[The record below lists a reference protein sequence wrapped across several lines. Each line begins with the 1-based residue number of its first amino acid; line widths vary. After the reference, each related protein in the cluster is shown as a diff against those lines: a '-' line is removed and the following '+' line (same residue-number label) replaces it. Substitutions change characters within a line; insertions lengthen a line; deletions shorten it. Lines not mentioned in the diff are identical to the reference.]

1 MVVVMGEDIFGLGPT
16 GSQNK
21 NLFSIPGVPNINKL
35 LNPLPEEYDVH
46 ERLNRQVP
54 EVSDLLQQRLNS
66 LKGKSIEVPFFA
78 NNASEF
84 HIPAQTSSFNPFWQ
98 ISLTGGVG
106 NNLFGSQAVTAK
118 KGEKVKTDT
127 QAAID
132 DALYKLPYNPNL
144 ELGDGLLETLG
155 ANAEDLFQA
164 DNRTKKEE
172 EDVILEQIKNE
183 YGFEDIKDTM
193 EEGNVPENIYV
204 FYGGESDNFYKALEF
219 VGLSP
224 MNREF

>member
-1 MVVVMGEDIFGLGPT
+1 MLT
-16 GSQNK
+16 K
-21 NLFSIPGVPNINKL
+21 K
-35 LNPLPEEYDVH
+35 
-46 ERLNRQVP
+46 
-54 EVSDLLQQRLNS
+54 
-66 LKGKSIEVPFFA
+66 
-78 NNASEF
+78 
-84 HIPAQTSSFNPFWQ
+84 TSSFNPFWQ
-98 ISLTGGVG
+98 INLTGGVG

-224 MNREF
+224 INREF